1 MDGRYQ
7 VDPVYGGPEYET
19 AGSLGSVCGIGD
31 LEAVAMGNQL
41 CNAYG
46 LDTIGTG
53 VTIAWAME
61 CFERGL
67 IGPEDTGGLDVRFGN
82 ADVMVQL
89 VENDGH
95 NARVSATCWPRAA
108 CAQRA
113 RSVAAQRST
122 PCR

>member
-1 MDGRYQ
+1 
-7 VDPVYGGPEYET
+7 
-19 AGSLGSVCGIGD
+19 
-31 LEAVAMGNQL
+31 MGNQL

-89 VENDGH
+89 AGADG
-95 NARVSATCWPRAA
+95 ATRGFRRRAGRG
-108 CAQRA
+108 QPA
-113 RSVAAQRST
+113 RSAQDRSRHREVL